1 MFYFHFMKR
10 TTSQL
15 LRVRD
20 FTDLICANASISGDH
35 IAITNIFLLCCLSL
49 RCCFYECT
57 SQWLHSR
64 AASSPCLYEFSF
76 GRTGGEEPQWKYW
89 AEQIYSSRPTVNA
102 ISCSLSYTPHNA
114 INRKHFLFS
123 SLLWSLLCPHDDQEQ
138 APLFFLLPG
147 SVTMTHYLL
156 ISNLPWKDPYSVF
169 PFYLLS
175 FT

>member
-1 MFYFHFMKR
+1 MPVAVTFGIKVLQVLFSLYLETDNFSVIQSSWFHWFDLCQCFHFRWSYCHYKY
-10 TTSQL
+10 
-15 LRVRD
+15 
-20 FTDLICANASISGDH
+20 IS
-35 IAITNIFLLCCLSL
+35 FPL

-76 GRTGGEEPQWKYW
+76 GHPGGEEPQWKYW

-123 SLLWSLLCPHDDQEQ
+123 SLLWSITGASVLSPPRLGDYDTLLAH
-138 APLFFLLPG
+138 F
-147 SVTMTHYLL
+147 
-156 ISNLPWKDPYSVF
+156 
-169 PFYLLS
+169 
-175 FT
+175 

>member
-1 MFYFHFMKR
+1 MISLIWSVPMLPFPVIILPLQIYF
-10 TTSQL
+10 
-15 LRVRD
+15 
-20 FTDLICANASISGDH
+20 
-35 IAITNIFLLCCLSL
+35 LSL

-76 GRTGGEEPQWKYW
+76 GHTGGEEPQWKYW